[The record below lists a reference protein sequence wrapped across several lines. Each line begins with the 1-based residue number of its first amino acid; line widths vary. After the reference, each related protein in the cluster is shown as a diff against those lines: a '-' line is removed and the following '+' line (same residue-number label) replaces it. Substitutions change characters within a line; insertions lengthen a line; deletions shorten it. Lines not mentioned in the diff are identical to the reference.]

1 MVYQKKT
8 KHKDILVKK
17 QTKTKKIMQ
26 IIQICE
32 RGKWVHKIKHI
43 YTDNEKLDP
52 TGFVCVVFFGGVF
65 FFLVITNASKSTHT
79 VAALRNAHAF
89 ESAHPQSY
97 VIAHMSFRGKLSPYK
112 PNNRWNI
119 SIFNKSFLI
128 LAVMTTFIASRFVY
142 QPHILLPVG
151 VC

>member
-1 MVYQKKT
+1 MDGLSKKKQK

-52 TGFVCVVFFGGVF
+52 TGFVCVVFWGVF
-65 FFLVITNASKSTHT
+65 FFFGYYKRKQIHT
-79 VAALRNAHAF
+79 YR
-89 ESAHPQSY
+89 
-97 VIAHMSFRGKLSPYK
+97 
-112 PNNRWNI
+112 
-119 SIFNKSFLI
+119 
-128 LAVMTTFIASRFVY
+128 SRA
-142 QPHILLPVG
+142 P
-151 VC
+151 